1 MFPGFFSMTLTS
13 KEEVTE
19 ETKMLKKTMKHF
31 NFSFILD
38 LHIDYTLKL

>member
-1 MFPGFFSMTLTS
+1 MTLTS

-19 ETKMLKKTMKHF
+19 ETKMLKTMKHF

-38 LHIDYTLKL
+38 LHVDYTLKL